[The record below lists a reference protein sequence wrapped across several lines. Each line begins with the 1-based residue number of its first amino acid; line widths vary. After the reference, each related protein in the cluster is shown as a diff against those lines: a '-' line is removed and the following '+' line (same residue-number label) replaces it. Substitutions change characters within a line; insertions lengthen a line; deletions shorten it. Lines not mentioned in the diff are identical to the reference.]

1 MSLTEFEEAVIVQ
14 NEQMKEL
21 LAEIIKKLDDMLGD
35 TCRITGSI

>member
-21 LAEIIKKLDDMLGD
+21 LTEIVKKLDGISVD
-35 TCRITGSI
+35 TDRITGSI